1 MSIFQKLKFSLKF
14 LRIIVD
20 YEWNFMCWPR
30 EVIFTLGKDYE
41 GVKAKLSIARQPLYD
56 TVAEQTVG
64 RRDIVPTGEGSI
76 PVEFL
81 AK

>member
-1 MSIFQKLKFSLKF
+1 MNSEHLLKIEIFPLKF

-41 GVKAKLSIARQPLYD
+41 GVKAKLSIARQPF
-56 TVAEQTVG
+56 
-64 RRDIVPTGEGSI
+64 I
-76 PVEFL
+76 
-81 AK
+81 